1 MSFPGFG
8 ATILGIIHGVY
19 WGLGFAVGGVLGGY
33 LVHVIGARATFRIM
47 ACLSLAILT
56 AFFLLNTIYDK
67 THSGYM
73 EVSSSDNNETKDP
86 KDKKKRNPKNNEIK

>member
-1 MSFPGFG
+1 
-8 ATILGIIHGVY
+8 
-19 WGLGFAVGGVLGGY
+19 
-33 LVHVIGARATFRIM
+33 M